1 MDKTKEAALRALFG
15 KPKCVADYEAS
26 ITYGQSETT
35 YRHGGQVHVES
46 CDEMRDRWP
55 CSAAEEFHLG
65 AVVFMD
71 PPTGLASARKAGG
84 AFPVGQF
91 VEKVGEFC
99 YTRKARFSFGLL
111 DAARPV

>member
-15 KPKCVADYEAS
+15 KPECVADYEAS

-55 CSAAEEFHLG
+55 CSAAEECPPWCGRIHGSANWLG
-65 AVVFMD
+65 
-71 PPTGLASARKAGG
+71 
-84 AFPVGQF
+84 
-91 VEKVGEFC
+91 
-99 YTRKARFSFGLL
+99 
-111 DAARPV
+111 